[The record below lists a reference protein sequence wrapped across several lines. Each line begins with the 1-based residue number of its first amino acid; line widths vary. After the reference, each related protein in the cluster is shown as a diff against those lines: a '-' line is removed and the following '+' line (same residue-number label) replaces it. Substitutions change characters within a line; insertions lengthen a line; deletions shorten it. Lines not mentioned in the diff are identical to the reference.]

1 MIRRFTFP
9 VLAAT
14 VAALACGRTPSPEQQ
29 ADPRVSAL
37 VAAVSPS
44 RLQQTIT
51 TLASFGTRHTLSD
64 TASPDHGIGA
74 AREWILKELQRDSSR
89 LQVSFDI
96 HHLAKQ
102 GRITRPVELRN
113 IVAIL
118 PGRSSRRIYITAHYD
133 TVNIGDPIIVQQ

>member
-1 MIRRFTFP
+1 MKFTPILEGLDGSP
-9 VLAAT
+9 VHRSALLAA
-14 VAALACGRTPSPEQQ
+14 VAALACDGTPPPEQH
-29 ADPRVSAL
+29 ADTRVSAL

-44 RLQQTIT
+44 RLQQTVA
-51 TLASFGTRHTLSD
+51 TLASFGTRNTLSD
-64 TASPDHGIGA
+64 TASPDRGIGA
-74 AREWILKELQRDSSR
+74 AREWIFKELQRASSR

-118 PGRSSRRIYITAHYD
+118 PAEAAGASTSPRTTTR
-133 TVNIGDPIIVQQ
+133 